1 MSKVTK
7 LPIFNFLFLTKL
19 GRFSIVV
26 GVHLIAL
33 NVSWWN
39 LVRIYPQEPVPFL
52 ESVAVSLFLGFTAL
66 PLSAGHLLI
75 GLGDEGIIS
84 VGGRPDLFV
93 LELLISLLVFCA
105 FLYFIFKGKKIFG
118 FIATIYMLI
127 AAPYWGYYSFALI
140 GI

>member
-7 LPIFNFLFLTKL
+7 LPIFNSLFSTKL

-33 NVSWWN
+33 FVSWWN
-39 LVRIYPQEPVPFL
+39 LVRIYPHEPVPFL

-84 VGGRPDLFV
+84 VGGRPGLFV

-105 FLYFIFKGKKIFG
+105 FLYFIFKGKK
-118 FIATIYMLI
+118 
-127 AAPYWGYYSFALI
+127 YSDL
-140 GI
+140 